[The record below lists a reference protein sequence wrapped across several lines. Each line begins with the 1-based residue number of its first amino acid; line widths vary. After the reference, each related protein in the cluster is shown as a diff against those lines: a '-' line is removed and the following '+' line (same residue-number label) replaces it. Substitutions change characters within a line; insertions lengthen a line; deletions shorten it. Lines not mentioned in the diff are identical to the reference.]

1 MNKEVMRHLRALV
14 YEHSENENIEELLPS
29 VQRIINANRN
39 ESNQTSPADLLFGNS
54 INLDRGIFLQH
65 SVLNDM
71 NVSLSTWASTML
83 KAQSAIMRKAE
94 LIQRT
99 KDADHIARADPR
111 RSEFAVGS
119 YVLLE
124 YHSSI
129 LRKGPPNKFNTQLRG
144 PFKVLR
150 KLGSTYTLRD
160 SNTNKDI
167 DAHITLLHPFHFQPQ
182 YVDPVDIARRD
193 VLSAFT
199 VESISAHSGDTRTNS
214 EYLVKWAGYDNTHD
228 LWIPYK
234 ELRDVVVLHEYLFEN
249 NLKNLIPTQHRIGR
263 FALVTRPKPTKPV
276 KDRAK
281 KAAKKPTKAGRQMTS
296 RSHK

>member
-1 MNKEVMRHLRALV
+1 MNGTVKELLQMINLQHIQVLAYSKEENSIVERMNKEVMRHLRALV
-14 YEHSENENIEELLPS
+14 YEHSENENIAELLPS

-71 NVSLSTWASTML
+71 NVSLSSWASTML

-119 YVLLE
+119 YVLVE

-129 LRKGPPNKFNTQLRG
+129 LRRGPPNKFNTQLRG

-150 KLGSTYTLRD
+150 KLGNLYTLWD
-160 SNTNKDI
+160 SNTNKEL
-167 DAHITLLHPFHFQPQ
+167 DAHITLLHPFHFQAQ

-214 EYLVKWAGYDNTHD
+214 KYLVKWANYDNTHD
-228 LWIPYK
+228 L
-234 ELRDVVVLHEYLFEN
+234 
-249 NLKNLIPTQHRIGR
+249 
-263 FALVTRPKPTKPV
+263 
-276 KDRAK
+276 
-281 KAAKKPTKAGRQMTS
+281 
-296 RSHK
+296 